1 MAKEPRLTSLR
12 GYIDGQ
18 YEHGNIFNNTGLQGR
33 TTDVAQHAH
42 GPGCDHGSPQSDKSK
57 GTQIKNLK
65 RHHLASVK
73 MARTNMSKD
82 SKNE

>member
-1 MAKEPRLTSLR
+1 MVNMNMETYFITLGFREGPQMWHNMHMAL
-12 GYIDGQ
+12 GV
-18 YEHGNIFNNTGLQGR
+18 
-33 TTDVAQHAH
+33 TT
-42 GPGCDHGSPQSDKSK
+42 GSPQSDKSK

-73 MARTNMSKD
+73 MARTNTSKD